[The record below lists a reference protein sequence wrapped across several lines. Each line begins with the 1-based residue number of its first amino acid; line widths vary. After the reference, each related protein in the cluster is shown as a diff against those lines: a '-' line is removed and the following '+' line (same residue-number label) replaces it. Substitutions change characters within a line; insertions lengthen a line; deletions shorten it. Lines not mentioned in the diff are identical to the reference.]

1 MNKRYTQKALVVDN
15 NQEELDQLYE
25 VLDNIGFHVKTHLYD
40 QSVDV
45 DYLFEGYRIV
55 FFDLNITPISIDPDT
70 KDNLDWKSNSNLSE
84 VFGALAQAL
93 RDVISSE
100 NGPYAL
106 ILWTKHKEL
115 VSSFKDYIFNRHKN
129 NEFPHPFFISYLDKI
144 DFNGDDS
151 EYKFIDA
158 LFENTILKSLMN
170 FESIINQQS
179 HNLVSE
185 IINLA
190 SKDTMEA
197 WKDDQIIKRN
207 FISFLQ
213 KMAVQS
219 AGYSIAKVNPSR
231 ALSEAIT
238 PILKYKIE
246 KYSDSSKVWDE
257 IIDLSTI
264 PEKEVK
270 FPEGFDIAKL
280 NNFFHIDSSPEYFST
295 RGAVFVLKK
304 ESNEGSYFF
313 KDKFNIKKSSTFI
326 ENTIRGLDKEN
337 RSRVNYIAIEISAA
351 CDYSQ
356 DKPRLNKY
364 ILGLKIPSEFYDLY
378 KEKITTENINLSN
391 ATLDFPFRFKDI
403 ISNEDFNVVLNL
415 NYVCTL
421 NSNEKV
427 MFDHLFTF
435 KKEMIDYIGNNY
447 ANHVSRIGITS
458 Y

>member
-1 MNKRYTQKALVVDN
+1 MIKRYTQKALVVDN

-25 VLDNIGFHVKTHLYD
+25 VLDNVGFHVKTHLYD

-45 DYLFEGYRIV
+45 DHLFEGYRIV
-55 FFDLNITPISIDPDT
+55 FFDLNITPISIDSNT
-70 KDNLDWKSNSNLSE
+70 KDNLDWRTNSNLSE

-93 RDVISSE
+93 QDVISSE
-100 NGPYAL
+100 NGQYAL

-115 VSSFKDYIFNRHKN
+115 VMSFKDYIFNRHKSN
-129 NEFPHPFFISYLDKI
+129 SFPHPFFISYLDKI
-144 DFNGDDS
+144 NFTGTETDC
-151 EYKFIDA
+151 EFIDA
-158 LFENTILKSLMN
+158 LFDNTILKSFMN
-170 FESIINQQS
+170 FESIIHQQS

-190 SKDTMEA
+190 SKDTVDA

-219 AGYSIAKVNPSR
+219 AGYSIAKANPSR

-246 KYSDSSKVWDE
+246 KSSDSLKVWDE
-257 IIDLSTI
+257 IIDLSAI
-264 PEKEVK
+264 PEKEVR

-280 NNFFHIDSSPEYFST
+280 NNFFHIDSSPEEFST

-326 ENTIRGLDKEN
+326 ENTIRGLDKDK
-337 RSRVNYIAIEISAA
+337 RSYVEYVAIEISAA

-356 DKPRLNKY
+356 EKPRLNKY
-364 ILGLKIPSEFYDLY
+364 ILGLKIPSECYDLY
-378 KEKITTENINLSN
+378 KEEISSRGINLSN
-391 ATLDFPFRFKDI
+391 ATLDFPFKFKDM
-403 ISNEDFNVVLNL
+403 ISCENFNVVLNL

-421 NSNEKV
+421 NCDEKI
-427 MFDHLFTF
+427 MFEHSFTF
-435 KKEMIDYIGNNY
+435 KKEIVDYIGNKY